1 VLSDPLIIGIR
12 KVPQKLT
19 LFCRKKDLRVS
30 APPGHTVPVISKKM
44 TFVSKIMFMG
54 VAI

>member
-1 VLSDPLIIGIR
+1 MVA
-12 KVPQKLT
+12 
-19 LFCRKKDLRVS
+19 

-44 TFVSKIMFMG
+44 TFASKIMFMG